1 MEVKLRKLLTILF
14 VLVLATSLTAQVRTG
29 NVYGKVADPDGN
41 PLPGVT
47 VTLTG
52 SLTAPLTSISSAEGV
67 FRFLSLP
74 PSSDYTVKAELEGFK
89 TEIRESI
96 IIVIGANVEVNIT
109 MEMGALEE
117 EVTVTAVTPVV
128 DTKKTS
134 VGANVT
140 QDILQSLPTSR
151 DPWVVLSMAPSVIID
166 RENVG
171 GAESGQQSGYT
182 ARGSTSG
189 AQNVWAM
196 DGMVITDPAAIGAS
210 PSYYD
215 FDAFE
220 EMNITV
226 GGADVTVQT
235 GGVALNMVT
244 RRGGNRVSLGGR
256 FYLVDGEKFQ
266 SKAEEFVAET
276 QEVEPSFL
284 GVNLIRENKDYG
296 FNLGFPIIQDKAWFW
311 GSWGV
316 QDVKTQTVYQRPDD
330 TLLQNVAAKLNLQ
343 IIPEN
348 RFEAFAHIGRKNK
361 YGRSSSA
368 ALPGGYFQGG
378 RYHFGS
384 PIVKIQDE
392 HMFGDSFFVS
402 IKFGFSDAGFNLTP
416 MDDLDFEKTPFYD
429 ITNSRWE
436 GPDGLN
442 GDSRYYVERPVTQF
456 NFLGNYFNDTL
467 FGASHDIKFGVEYA
481 DRASYTESVR
491 EGNMNLNWNYN
502 TSTVDFDGDGSPDNP
517 QDFANAGTDFYYIN
531 YFRGNYSDFGVKALA
546 AYFSDTITF
555 GRFNLLL
562 GLRYDIQTPRIN
574 DITRSAMDA
583 SSAWDNVAP
592 ENVQNA
598 LDALLPAIDIP
609 GRDIVDLDGNTYSWK
624 VFSPRLGMTW
634 DVTGDGKTIA
644 KLSVAKYG
652 NFMGVGSYGQ
662 FPGGASG
669 YNGAW
674 WWDHDSNG
682 TMALNELYWHT
693 VDDGKY
699 TPYNIFQGNTF
710 VGNWDDAD
718 GVFWGSYEYDNP
730 SKLVDPYQIRDA
742 DAGSSLTWEAM
753 ATVERELLT
762 DLAIQLNLSYRR
774 YDHFTWT
781 KRVFRDDNG
790 AIIGVQSQDWYEP
803 QNVPVSNI
811 NQYLAD
817 DYKWKQ
823 EWGGDLGAAPDNP
836 WYTYKTSITL
846 DNGETIN
853 PADYTPHSWVQRMP
867 NDRYNDY
874 FGLDLVFNK
883 RLSNRW
889 MLNGSFTIQ
898 KQAYH
903 YGTEGYLNATNVWA
917 LEGQSSSAFI
927 GGASGKISQYTY
939 TPWMFKVGGLYQLP
953 WDFNVSF
960 NFNARD
966 GHILRERMQLFDYT
980 LPNTRSRSS
989 WLYLNEFGNY
999 KLDVFYNLDLRIE
1012 KVLRSG
1018 DFGRIYIM
1026 ADLFNALNS
1035 THENRRYQ
1043 RDWGN
1048 FYYYGAGDSRNRFR
1062 EDTTAFTLNEILNPR
1077 VMRLGVRF
1085 QF

>member
-1 MEVKLRKLLTILF
+1 M
-14 VLVLATSLTAQVRTG
+14 LVLATSLSAQVRTG
-29 NVYGKVADPDGN
+29 NVYGQVADPDGN

-47 VTLTG
+47 VTMTG
-52 SLTAPLTSISSAEGV
+52 SLTAPLTSITSAEGR

-74 PSSDYTVKAELEGFK
+74 PASDYTIKAELEGFK
-89 TEIRESI
+89 TEIREN
-96 IIVIGANVEVNIT
+96 IIVVVGANVEVNVT

-140 QDILQSLPTSR
+140 QEILQSLPTSR
-151 DPWVVLSMAPSVIID
+151 DPWVVLAMAPSIVID

-171 GAESGQQSGYT
+171 GAESGQQSGYV
-182 ARGSTSG
+182 ARGATND

-235 GGVALNMVT
+235 GGIALNMVT

-256 FYLVDGEKFQ
+256 FYLVDGTKFQ
-266 SKAEEFVAET
+266 AKNEDYVAEI
-276 QEVEPSFL
+276 QESEPTFL

-296 FNLGFPIIQDKAWFW
+296 FNLGFPIVQDKAWFW

-316 QDVKTQTVYQRPDD
+316 QDIKTQTVYQRADD

-348 RFEAFAHIGRKNK
+348 RFEAFMHIGRKNK

-384 PIVKIQDE
+384 PVVKLQDE
-392 HMFGDSFFVS
+392 HMFGDNFFVS
-402 IKFGFSDAGFNLTP
+402 IKFGFADAGFNLTP
-416 MDDLDFEKTPFYD
+416 MDDLDFENTPYWNVTD
-429 ITNSRWE
+429 SIWE
-436 GPDGLN
+436 SPA
-442 GDSRYYVERPVTQF
+442 GDVGEWRYYVERPTTQF

-481 DRASYTESVR
+481 DRNAYTESVYV
-491 EGNMNLNWNYN
+491 GNMQINWNYN
-502 TSTVDFDGDGSPDNP
+502 TTTMDFDGDGAPDNP
-517 QDFANAGTDFYYIN
+517 QNIPGVGNDLYYLELWRG
-531 YFRGNYSDFGVKALA
+531 YFSDLNVRALA
-546 AYFSDTITF
+546 AYFSDTVTF

-562 GLRYDIQTPRIN
+562 GLRYDYQTPSLSPV
-574 DITRSAMDA
+574 TRTAMDGG
-583 SSAWDNVAP
+583 SAWDNVAP

-598 LDALLPAIDIP
+598 LDSLLPGIDIP
-609 GRDIVDLDGNTYSWK
+609 GNDVVDTDGNTWGYK
-624 VFSPRLGMTW
+624 VLSPRLGLTW

-644 KLSVAKYG
+644 KLALARYG
-652 NFMGVGSYGQ
+652 NFMGTGSYGQ

-669 YNGAW
+669 WLDTW
-674 WWDHDSNG
+674 WWDTNSDS
-682 TMALNELYWHT
+682 MVALDELYWNT
-693 VDDGKY
+693 VNDGQY
-699 TPYNIFQGNTF
+699 TPYKIFSGNTF
-710 VGNWDDAD
+710 VGNWEDAS
-718 GVFWGSYEYDNP
+718 GWFWGGYEYDNP
-730 SKLVDPYQIRDA
+730 GKLVDPYDFIDP
-742 DAGSSLTWEAM
+742 GVNSPITWEAM
-753 ATVERELLT
+753 ATVEREIFT
-762 DLAIQLNLSYRR
+762 DFAIQANLTYRR
-774 YDHFTWT
+774 YTDSNWWVDCF
-781 KRVFRDDNG
+781 VDANNN
-790 AIIGVQSQDWYEP
+790 IIGIEDQSWYEA
-803 QNVPVSNI
+803 QTVPVSNI

-823 EWGGDLGAAPDNP
+823 EWGGDLGEAPNQP
-836 WYTYKTSITL
+836 WYTLKNAVTL
-846 DNGETIN
+846 DDGSVVNAN
-853 PADYTPHSWVQRMP
+853 AYTP
-867 NDRYNDY
+867 NDIWLPRPDFYTDY
-874 FGLDLVFNK
+874 LGLDLVFNK
-883 RLSNRW
+883 RLSNKW
-889 MLNGSFTIQ
+889 MLNGSFTILQ
-898 KQAYH
+898 QSYH
-903 YGTEGYLNATNVWA
+903 YGDQGYLDKTNIWA
-917 LEGQSSSAFI
+917 LEGAPSSAYE
-927 GGASGKISQYTY
+927 GGASGKISQYLY
-939 TPWMFKVGGLYQLP
+939 TPWMFKMGGLYQLP
-953 WDFNVSF
+953 FDFNVSF
-960 NFNARD
+960 NFNIRD
-966 GHILRERMQLFDYT
+966 GHILTERMQLVDYT
-980 LPNTRSRSS
+980 LPNTRDRSD
-989 WLYLNEFGNY
+989 WLYLSEFGNY
-999 KLDVFYNLDLRIE
+999 TLDIFYNLDMRLE

-1026 ADLFNALNS
+1026 ADVFNVLNS
-1035 THENRRYQ
+1035 KHENRRYQ

-1048 FYYYGAGDSRNRFR
+1048 FYYYGANDSRNYFR

-1077 VMRLGVRF
+1077 VLRLGVRF